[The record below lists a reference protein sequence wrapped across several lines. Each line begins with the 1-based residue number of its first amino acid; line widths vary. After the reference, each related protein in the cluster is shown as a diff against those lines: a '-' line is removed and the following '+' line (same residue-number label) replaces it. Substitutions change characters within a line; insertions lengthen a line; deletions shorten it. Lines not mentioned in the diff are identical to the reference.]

1 MLVAVSWG
9 LGGLSAWLIVTA
21 AMELWSLGFT
31 WSRLMSGLFGFL
43 LFWVALS
50 ITMVAL

>member
-9 LGGLSAWLIVTA
+9 LGGLATWLILTA
-21 AMELWSLGFT
+21 VMEMMDSGFT